1 MLTGQPNR
9 RTGGG
14 IRSAVD
20 ERALGLLDTLGRAL
34 LWGAVAV
41 IGLGVISAIA
51 IASSESSLPG
61 LDELQRENRGIVS
74 VISLAA
80 GLTGAGVLA
89 GLGGILRLL
98 VGPAVA
104 PRRASRA
111 RNRSSSASRRAG

>member
-1 MLTGQPNR
+1 MAEYS
-9 RTGGG
+9 
-14 IRSAVD
+14 SAVD

-98 VGPAVA
+98 VAA
-104 PRRASRA
+104 RRDAL
-111 RNRSSSASRRAG
+111 GK